1 MIETACAHQR
11 VTRTTA
17 EGIGAFRAAVNSS
30 FVPLH
35 VTRSGSDNVRGT
47 IRSIARDGVHLSNV
61 LAGSHT
67 VERTPELI
75 ARSEGTYFKVS
86 VMLSGQGLLIQDDR
100 EALLRPGDLA
110 IYDTS
115 RPYSLAFHDDFET
128 MVVMFARSLFAVPPE
143 AMGDITG
150 VRICGSTGLGA
161 IVSPFLAHVSQH
173 LDQLSRPSGT
183 RIAQSALDLISTIF
197 INELGCETSCPDPHR
212 VLRQRIR
219 SHIESNL
226 GNIDLTPRSIAA
238 AHFISTRH
246 LHGLFRE
253 EGTTVS
259 AWIRSRRLEQCR
271 RELCDT
277 TQSHRSIQTIASRW
291 GFVDAAHFS
300 RVFKSA
306 FGVSPSEF
314 RGRR

>member
-47 IRSIARDGVHLSNV
+47 IRSIARDGIHLSNV

-115 RPYSLAFHDDFET
+115 RPYSLAFNDDFET

-161 IVSPFLAHVSQH
+161 TERPRPNFHDLHQRTRLRNQLPGSPPSPPPAHSLAHRVEPGKHRPDAPFHRCSS
-173 LDQLSRPSGT
+173 LYLNPTFARAFPRRRNNRLSVDS
-183 RIAQSALDLISTIF
+183 F
-197 INELGCETSCPDPHR
+197 
-212 VLRQRIR
+212 
-219 SHIESNL
+219 
-226 GNIDLTPRSIAA
+226 AA
-238 AHFISTRH
+238 T
-246 LHGLFRE
+246 
-253 EGTTVS
+253 
-259 AWIRSRRLEQCR
+259 
-271 RELCDT
+271 
-277 TQSHRSIQTIASRW
+277 
-291 GFVDAAHFS
+291 
-300 RVFKSA
+300 
-306 FGVSPSEF
+306 
-314 RGRR
+314 